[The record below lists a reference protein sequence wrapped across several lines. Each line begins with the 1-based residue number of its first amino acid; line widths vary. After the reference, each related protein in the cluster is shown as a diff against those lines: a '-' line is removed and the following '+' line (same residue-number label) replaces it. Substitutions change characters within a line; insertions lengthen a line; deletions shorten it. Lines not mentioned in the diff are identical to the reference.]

1 MNFEFDDNELTLCQ
15 EAFNRMAPEDRL
27 FMTHYEFAKQTT
39 VRDSALWKKF
49 LLDSRVSD
57 WINQELTLFKSAQLR
72 KLVKDATKNDR
83 SVGAAQMLNA
93 LNKTLENESIK
104 DGPVFIYSYVPLN
117 ERELNA
123 PNAHVIGGGE
133 LAT

>member
-1 MNFEFDDNELTLCQ
+1 MNFAFDDNELTLCQ
-15 EAFNRMAPEDRL
+15 EAFNKMPPEDRL

-39 VRDSALWKKF
+39 ISDSALWKKF
-49 LLDSRVSD
+49 LLDSQVSD

-117 ERELNA
+117 ERELNV
-123 PNAHVIGGGE
+123 PNAHVLGGE
-133 LAT
+133 ELAP

>member
-1 MNFEFDDNELTLCQ
+1 MNFEFENKELRQCLVV
-15 EAFNRMAPEDRL
+15 FNSLPPEERL
-27 FMTHYEFAKQTT
+27 FMTHYELAQQT
-39 VRDSALWKKF
+39 RIKDSTIWKEF
-49 LLDSRVSD
+49 LLDTRVSD
-57 WINQELTLFKSAQLR
+57 WINQELALFKSAQLR

-123 PNAHVIGGGE
+123 PNVHILGGDVSE
-133 LAT
+133 A

>member
-1 MNFEFDDNELTLCQ
+1 
-15 EAFNRMAPEDRL
+15 
-27 FMTHYEFAKQTT
+27 MTHYELAQQTKKQYSMER
-39 VRDSALWKKF
+39 V
-49 LLDSRVSD
+49 LLDTRVSD
-57 WINQELTLFKSAQLR
+57 WINQDSLFSAQLR

-117 ERELNA
+117 KRELNA
-123 PNAHVIGGGE
+123 PNIHLLGGDVSE
-133 LAT
+133 A

>member
-15 EAFNRMAPEDRL
+15 EEFNKLAPEERL
-27 FMTHYEFAKQTT
+27 FMTHYELAKQTT
-39 VRDSALWKKF
+39 IKDSTLWKKF

-93 LNKTLENESIK
+93 LNKTLENESTK

-117 ERELNA
+117 KRELNA
-123 PNAHVIGGGE
+123 PNVRILGGDVGE
-133 LAT
+133 A

>member
-1 MNFEFDDNELTLCQ
+1 MNFEFENKELRQCLVV
-15 EAFNRMAPEDRL
+15 FNSLPPEERL
-27 FMTHYEFAKQTT
+27 FMTHYELAQTT
-39 VRDSALWKKF
+39 RIKDSTIWKEF
-49 LLDSRVSD
+49 LLDTRVSD
-57 WINQELTLFKSAQLR
+57 WINQELALFKSAQLR

-117 ERELNA
+117 KRELNA
-123 PNAHVIGGGE
+123 PNARILGGDVSE
-133 LAT
+133 T

>member
-15 EAFNRMAPEDRL
+15 KEFNKMAPEDRL
-27 FMTHYEFAKQTT
+27 FMTHYELAKQTT
-39 VRDSALWKKF
+39 IKDSALWKKF

-104 DGPVFIYSYVPLN
+104 EGPVFIYSYVPLN

-123 PNAHVIGGGE
+123 PNVRILGGDVSE
-133 LAT
+133 A

>member
-1 MNFEFDDNELTLCQ
+1 MNFEFENKELQQCLVM
-15 EAFNRMAPEDRL
+15 FNSLPPEERL
-27 FMTHYEFAKQTT
+27 FMTHYELAQNTRIK
-39 VRDSALWKKF
+39 DSAIWKEF
-49 LLDSRVSD
+49 LLDMRVSD

-93 LNKTLENESIK
+93 LNKTLENESTK

-123 PNAHVIGGGE
+123 PNAHILGGDVSE
-133 LAT
+133 A

>member
-1 MNFEFDDNELTLCQ
+1 MNFEFENKELQQCLVM
-15 EAFNRMAPEDRL
+15 FNSLPPEERL
-27 FMTHYEFAKQTT
+27 FMTHYELAQNTRIK
-39 VRDSALWKKF
+39 DSAIWKEF
-49 LLDSRVSD
+49 LLDTRVSD

-93 LNKTLENESIK
+93 LNKTLENESTK
-104 DGPVFIYSYVPLN
+104 EGPVFIYSYVPLN

-123 PNAHVIGGGE
+123 PNVRILGGDVSE
-133 LAT
+133 A